1 MVIED
6 EKENISFTW
15 SFHSTLHSQCCS
27 DLLQIP
33 TSAFLKRH
41 RTSVLC
47 MAPAGA
53 LAAAGGHV
61 LLPPYDHLFLFALP
75 GSLLWGCAFILAFQ
89 SNLKHLAWGY
99 LPGQDWNI
107 PLEYQT
113 LIWPADVATWM
124 QFSIPDMHSSD
135 VQEGRRL
142 HQAFSTKAVF
152 RHSSSLPDDQA
163 NLHWAEALCAVLE
176 GSLLTETVS
185 GCSEESA
192 IAPVLHWDSGVAPAL
207 SLALMHPLCTAS
219 RTHGNSCRSGPRHRG
234 KAVI

>member
-152 RHSSSLPDDQA
+152 RHSSSLPALMAKQIFTEQKHCVQFWKDHCSQRQWVA
-163 NLHWAEALCAVLE
+163 VQKSLPLPLCCIETPGLLLLSAWLWCTRSALRAEPTAIPAVLVP
-176 GSLLTETVS
+176 GTE
-185 GCSEESA
+185 A
-192 IAPVLHWDSGVAPAL
+192 RL
-207 SLALMHPLCTAS
+207 
-219 RTHGNSCRSGPRHRG
+219 
-234 KAVI
+234 